1 MKIIQLLLLVTV
13 LLNLPN
19 TIQAQ
24 TVINAASHIKE
35 SQGIIHQYSIGEMVL
50 VQTARTQ
57 KGSLTQGFIQP
68 AISIKAN
75 NDQNN
80 GLNPDNWVRV
90 YPNPSSRFVSIEFFE
105 EQLAAIELFDATG
118 KIVRQQKQQNIKQ
131 TLDLQGLANANYFL
145 KITLNNKQSFHYT
158 LLKQN

>member
-1 MKIIQLLLLVTV
+1 MKLIQLLLLVTG
-13 LLNLPN
+13 LLNLPKN
-19 TIQAQ
+19 VQAQ
-24 TVINAASHIKE
+24 TVINATSHTKE
-35 SQGIIHQYSIGEMVL
+35 SQGINHQYSIGEMVL

-68 AISIKAN
+68 AVSIKAN

-90 YPNPSSRFVSIEFFE
+90 YPNPSSRFVNIEFFE
-105 EQLAAIELFDATG
+105 EQIAEIELYDATG

-145 KITLNNKQSFHYT
+145 KITLNNKQTFHYT